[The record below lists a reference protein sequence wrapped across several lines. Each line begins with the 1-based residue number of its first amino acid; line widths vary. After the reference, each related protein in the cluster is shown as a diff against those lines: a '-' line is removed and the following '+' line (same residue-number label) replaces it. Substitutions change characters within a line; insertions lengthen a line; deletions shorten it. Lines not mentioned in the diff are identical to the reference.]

1 MQEKRSIRSN
11 KERTETTRAALVS
24 SARALFVEKGY
35 AETGTP
41 EIVTRAKV
49 TRGALYHHFKDKAD
63 LFRAVIEAEIQEV
76 AAFINDQ
83 TEGIANPL
91 TALSTGATAYFEAMT
106 IPGRARLLLLE
117 GPVVLGVLEMERLD
131 RLTGGQTLLAGLE
144 EAHRQGLIGDIPRVA
159 LADLLAAAF
168 DRAALAIAEGHPPAP
183 YRAAID
189 ALLDG
194 IRV

>member
-1 MQEKRSIRSN
+1 MQEKRTIRSN

-63 LFRAVIEAEIQEV
+63 LFRAVIEAEMQEV
-76 AAFINDQ
+76 AASINDRA
-83 TEGIANPL
+83 EGIANPL
-91 TALSTGATAYFEAMT
+91 TALAAGATGYFDAMT
-106 IPGRARLLLLE
+106 VPGRARLLLLE

-131 RLTGGQTLLAGLE
+131 RQTGGQTLFAGLE
-144 EAHRQGLIGDIPRVA
+144 EARRQGLIGDIPLEA
-159 LADLLAAAF
+159 LADLLSAAF
-168 DRAALAIAEGHPPAP
+168 DRAALAIAEGRPPAP

-194 IRV
+194 IKV